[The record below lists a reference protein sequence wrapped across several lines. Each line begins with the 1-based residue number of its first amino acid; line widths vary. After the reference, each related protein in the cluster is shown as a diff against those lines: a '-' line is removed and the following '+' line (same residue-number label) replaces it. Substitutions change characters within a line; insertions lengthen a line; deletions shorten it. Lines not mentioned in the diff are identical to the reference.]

1 MLRRTFMIICF
12 IAGQIRKK
20 SLHKMSYYP
29 EQIVI
34 AGTKKKLNQTC
45 PIMQQICQYNRKIG
59 LSGIKSK
66 ADNLYIEKPKS
77 ARTYLSWLSDV
88 VDNDFIKTSFYDKE
102 VNSKN

>member
-1 MLRRTFMIICF
+1 
-12 IAGQIRKK
+12 
-20 SLHKMSYYP
+20 
-29 EQIVI
+29 
-34 AGTKKKLNQTC
+34 
-45 PIMQQICQYNRKIG
+45 MQQICQYNRKIG

-88 VDNDFIKTSFYDKE
+88 VDNDFIKMSFYDKE